1 MDPGRVAPRRR
12 FRRNAGVGRAGFS
25 LMEILIVLSIL
36 TFLLTMAGTSYLRW
50 TAKARVE
57 DDTKRIYMDLMGARA
72 RALQQSRA
80 AFVTMDGP
88 GRLYRTYLD
97 TSPAP
102 DGNGI
107 LEIAEDRRITEGR
120 TSYPFTP
127 FGTTIRFRRDG
138 IAQDTGTI
146 RMDSPV
152 DSDYDCITIQT
163 TRIKMGRFVAGTC
176 AER

>member
-1 MDPGRVAPRRR
+1 
-12 FRRNAGVGRAGFS
+12 
-25 LMEILIVLSIL
+25 MEILIVLSIL
-36 TFLLTMAGTSYLRW
+36 AILLTMAGTSYVRW
-50 TAKARVE
+50 AAKQKVE

-80 AFVTMDGP
+80 AFVTLDGP
-88 GRLYRTYLD
+88 GRLYRSYLD

-102 DGNGI
+102 DGNGT
-107 LEIAEDRRITEGR
+107 LETASDRRITEGN
-120 TSYPFTP
+120 TAYPFTP
-127 FGTTIRFRRDG
+127 FGTTVRFGRDG

-146 RMDSPV
+146 RIDSPIAA
-152 DSDYDCITIQT
+152 DYDCITIQT